1 MAASRMRTGRA
12 SALNT
17 PRSMASATT
26 TIRAKSPQTKGEP
39 TEVIAGLLPEPVLAR
54 GWTTLAA
61 SPRGVPRAR
70 GWGAM
75 KDWFMQPA
83 MAPALR

>member
-1 MAASRMRTGRA
+1 M
-12 SALNT
+12 
-17 PRSMASATT
+17 
-26 TIRAKSPQTKGEP
+26 E
-39 TEVIAGLLPEPVLAR
+39 
-54 GWTTLAA
+54 A